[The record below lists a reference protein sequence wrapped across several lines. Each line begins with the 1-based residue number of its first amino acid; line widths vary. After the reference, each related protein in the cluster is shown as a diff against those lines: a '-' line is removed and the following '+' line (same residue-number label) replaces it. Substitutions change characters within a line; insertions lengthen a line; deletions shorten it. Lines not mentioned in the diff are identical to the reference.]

1 VRFSPS
7 LGNTEHPPAA
17 MSCLFLTKQRLSQ
30 GRLSLSQGRLSLS
43 QGRLSRYAN
52 HTLCATGAM
61 ISAAYAGV
69 RNAMDQGN
77 ALALH
82 VKVMAS
88 EETILSDCTG
98 KIDAVKVPC

>member
-1 VRFSPS
+1 
-7 LGNTEHPPAA
+7 
-17 MSCLFLTKQRLSQ
+17 
-30 GRLSLSQGRLSLS
+30 
-43 QGRLSRYAN
+43 
-52 HTLCATGAM
+52 M

>member
-17 MSCLFLTKQRLSQ
+17 MSCLFLTKQR
-30 GRLSLSQGRLSLS
+30 LSQGRLSLS

-98 KIDAVKVPC
+98 NIDAVKVPC

>member
-1 VRFSPS
+1 
-7 LGNTEHPPAA
+7 
-17 MSCLFLTKQRLSQ
+17 
-30 GRLSLSQGRLSLS
+30 
-43 QGRLSRYAN
+43 
-52 HTLCATGAM
+52 M

-98 KIDAVKVPC
+98 NIDAVKVPCWQATWDLMIIYIRSWAVSQQWESTALFCSPIPGYVASFYGVDVVGI